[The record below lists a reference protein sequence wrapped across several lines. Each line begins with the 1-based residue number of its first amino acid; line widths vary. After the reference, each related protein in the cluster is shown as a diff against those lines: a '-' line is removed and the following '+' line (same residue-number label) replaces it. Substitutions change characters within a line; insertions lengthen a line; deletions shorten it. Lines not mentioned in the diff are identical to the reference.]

1 MRLNF
6 RIYPFLIFTCLLHFI
21 LMFKAVNDQKKD
33 QLKLEDTSSV
43 LMVKL
48 NQAKPKQIVE
58 TVKNEKTKQ
67 PEYAKFLSE
76 NNQEHDRQ
84 TVAARVGSFS
94 TPGLGVEN
102 GQKDQ
107 ASPQQS
113 EPIQKKELNKFGLEK
128 PDFTKSREQL
138 MEKMLKQAALPN
150 LGQKNGKQ
158 GLSGLAQSNDFVED
172 IPLGDF
178 TKLNTVEYKYY
189 GFYFRIKQKLEQFWG
204 LSIREKSEAIIRQ
217 GRRLP
222 ASKNYVTSLVIEMD
236 SMGKIINVQVK
247 SSSGLRELD
256 QAAIESFN
264 KAGPFPNPPKGL
276 IKNGR
281 AVIEWGFVVKS

>member
-1 MRLNF
+1 
-6 RIYPFLIFTCLLHFI
+6 
-21 LMFKAVNDQKKD
+21 MFKAVNDQKKD